1 VAHEHKVEEKSEKRH
16 PRSQR
21 SLERSEMLRKVTN
34 PEENIVNTG
43 VMTALV
49 KFAPAL
55 SSSAPSPS

>member
-1 VAHEHKVEEKSEKRH
+1 VAHERKVEEKLDKRH

-43 VMTALV
+43 VMMALV
-49 KFAPAL
+49 FAPAL
-55 SSSAPSPS
+55 P